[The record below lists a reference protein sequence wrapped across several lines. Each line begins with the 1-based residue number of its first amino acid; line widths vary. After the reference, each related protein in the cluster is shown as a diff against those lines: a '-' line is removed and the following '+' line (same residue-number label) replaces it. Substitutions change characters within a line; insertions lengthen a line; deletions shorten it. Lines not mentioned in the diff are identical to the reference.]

1 MKSRAKKPIKSDDS
15 FQQSQNDLE
24 YTHSEP
30 NQSTAAVA
38 ATRRQ
43 GATPRGQLNVLMLGP
58 WSWPRYGALFN
69 SCARFPLGLIAGSA
83 KLMALPRLLLSRL
96 LLLLLLMVMILV
108 LLGML
113 DFSTY
118 TNFGGRGE
126 AAQNEK
132 WQHTHR
138 ASAGSSDAHD
148 RTQSACQRGGGEW
161 WTGRGRRGWHGM
173 TLTVC
178 VILFA
183 SFWCCEGCETFEC
196 EIKW

>member
-83 KLMALPRLLLSRL
+83 KLMVLPRLLL

-132 WQHTHR
+132 
-138 ASAGSSDAHD
+138 
-148 RTQSACQRGGGEW
+148 
-161 WTGRGRRGWHGM
+161 
-173 TLTVC
+173 
-178 VILFA
+178 
-183 SFWCCEGCETFEC
+183 
-196 EIKW
+196 